1 MSYTIYDLAKDS
13 GVSVATVSRAI
24 NNSGSVNEKTKQR
37 ILKLMKENNYS
48 PNAYAR
54 GLNNISMKTIGVLIS
69 DIGNPFF
76 AEIVKSIDTTL
87 QNYEYK
93 IILCSTENNAETE
106 RKEIEMLIQKQ
117 VEGFIIAGSRPM
129 KDENA
134 SFLREISKTY
144 PIVLIN
150 SFIRGGDKMYSVM
163 VDEKKS
169 SYDALSFLIS
179 KGHKNIYFFGDPD
192 WKTTNAKIDALKQIS
207 KENNLPFDKSQII
220 TCKYSFDG
228 GIEGVKELLSR
239 NISFPYTIFCSSDM
253 IAIGAMRE
261 LLVRG
266 IKIPEEVAVMG
277 FSNTSI
283 SALTTPSL
291 STVDQ
296 KMSHLGKKASKLFI
310 DILNNNY
317 PIKRKIYSEYEV
329 LNREST

>member
-1 MSYTIYDLAKDS
+1 
-13 GVSVATVSRAI
+13 
-24 NNSGSVNEKTKQR
+24 
-37 ILKLMKENNYS
+37 
-48 PNAYAR
+48 
-54 GLNNISMKTIGVLIS
+54 
-69 DIGNPFF
+69 
-76 AEIVKSIDTTL
+76 
-87 QNYEYK
+87 
-93 IILCSTENNAETE
+93 
-106 RKEIEMLIQKQ
+106 
-117 VEGFIIAGSRPM
+117 
-129 KDENA
+129 
-134 SFLREISKTY
+134 
-144 PIVLIN
+144 
-150 SFIRGGDKMYSVM
+150 MYSVM

-169 SYDALSFLIS
+169 SYDALSFLVS
-179 KGHKNIYFFGDPD
+179 KGHKNLYFFGDSD
-192 WKTTNAKIDALKQIS
+192 WKTTNAKIEALKQIS

-228 GIEGVKELLSR
+228 GNAGVKELLSR